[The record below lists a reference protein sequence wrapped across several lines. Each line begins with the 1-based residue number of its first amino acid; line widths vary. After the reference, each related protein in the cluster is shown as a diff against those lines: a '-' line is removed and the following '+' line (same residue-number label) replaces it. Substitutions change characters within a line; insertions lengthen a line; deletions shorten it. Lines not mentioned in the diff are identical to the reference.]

1 MEIIN
6 GYSSAMSLGTTVFD
20 NVTTETS
27 SYSLTSNIHFFSGT
41 FDPDTLYNY
50 TTTESMLSAYA
61 RQYLGSIN
69 SIPMTLTY
77 DDNTKKRVITQ
88 TSPNARRFKDP
99 RYINNT
105 YALGTAFTKPTI
117 GTKYKFKF
125 TNSTAKDGFLVNG
138 VSIGTVYNENLGGAT
153 THILTSNIDGFDE
166 LFLDGGYSV
175 GGGAIDFTNNAVYG
189 YRVDGSTSKGYRSIT
204 MQDMINKGYSKI
216 IVVNNSSTCGVGF
229 LGYDWNDSVLLD
241 NYNYNVPSATYEIDF
256 INMTASVSASYNRV
270 PSTVNLK
277 NYDLSRLRLG
287 VYATQ
292 SGDGWQYW
300 NVTLYKKPVVY
311 MIESDFF
318 TTTENIIITN
328 TSSLTHTGFEVIPYG
343 DDDKPLTNQIT
354 WCAIDIGSN
363 RIIYTDDIGVRDNPS
378 FINLN
383 SLTSTYGRE
392 NIVNSIK
399 IEYRSKSQGEML

>member
-6 GYSSAMSLGTTVFD
+6 GYSASMSLGTTVFD

-61 RQYLGSIN
+61 SQYLGSVN
-69 SIPMTLTY
+69 SVPMTLTY

-138 VSIGTVYNENLGGAT
+138 GSISTNVNKDYYRT
-153 THILTSNIDGFDE
+153 YTDGFDT
-166 LFLDGGYSV
+166 LFANGTSV
-175 GGGAIDFTNNAVYG
+175 SGGAIDLVNNRLYG
-189 YRVDGSTSKGYRSIT
+189 YRVENGTGPIGYLSVPFSILKIQGLSVIECNVALNQCGLTFVGSSWNNRLTSSYGSSPTKIT
-204 MQDMINKGYSKI
+204 INF
-216 IVVNNSSTCGVGF
+216 N
-229 LGYDWNDSVLLD
+229 
-241 NYNYNVPSATYEIDF
+241 
-256 INMTASVSASYNRV
+256 NMTVTNSFPYEGANTAVIDISSM
-270 PSTVNLK
+270 
-277 NYDLSRLRLG
+277 DLSNLYIG
-287 VYATQ
+287 ICGFQAY
-292 SGDGWQYW
+292 SGWVNWD
-300 NVTLYKKPVVY
+300 VVILNTY
-311 MIESDFF
+311 YSYDIESDFF
-318 TTTENIIITN
+318 TTTENITITN
-328 TSSLTHTGFEVIPYG
+328 PNVMTHSGFEVIPYG

-399 IEYRSKSQGEML
+399 IEYRNKSQGEIL

>member
-6 GYSSAMSLGTTVFD
+6 GYSASMSLGTTVFD

-27 SYSLTSNIHFFSGT
+27 SYSLTSNIHFFSGE
-41 FDPDTLYNY
+41 FDPTALYNY
-50 TTTESMLSAYA
+50 TTTASMLSAYA
-61 RQYLGSIN
+61 SQYLGSIN
-69 SIPMTLTY
+69 NIPMTLTY
-77 DDNTKKRVITQ
+77 DDNTKKRVIKQ

-117 GTKYKFKF
+117 GTKYKFRF
-125 TNSTAKDGFLVNG
+125 TNSSVSDGFKLNG
-138 VSIGTVYNENLGGAT
+138 SDITTTSNENLGGSN
-153 THILTSNIDGFDE
+153 THTLVSGVDGFDE
-166 LFLDGGYSV
+166 LYLGGFSV
-175 GGGAIDFTNNAVYG
+175 GGGAIDFVNNKIYG
-189 YRVDGSTSKGYRSIT
+189 YRVDGGGAKGYRSIT

-216 IVVNNSSTCGVGF
+216 VVVNNSSSYGVGF
-229 LGYDWNDSVLLD
+229 LGYDWNDTMLLD
-241 NYNYNVPSATYEIDF
+241 NYNYDIPSATYIIDF
-256 INMTASVSASYNRV
+256 NSMTASVTASYNR
-270 PSTVNLK
+270 SAKTVDLN

-287 VYATQ
+287 VYAVQ
-292 SGDGWQYW
+292 AQEGWQIW
-300 NVTLYKKPVVY
+300 DVTLYKKRPVY

-318 TTTENIIITN
+318 TTTENITITN
-328 TSSLTHTGFEVIPYG
+328 PNVMTHSGFEVIPYG

-399 IEYRSKSQGEML
+399 IEYRNKSQGEIL

>member
-6 GYSSAMSLGTTVFD
+6 GYSASMSLGTTVFD
-20 NVTTETS
+20 TITPETS
-27 SYSLTSNIHFFSGT
+27 SYSLTSNIHFFRGT
-41 FDPDTLYNY
+41 FDPVALYNY
-50 TTTESMLSAYA
+50 TTTESMLSVYA
-61 RQYLGSIN
+61 SQYLGSIN

-125 TNSTAKDGFLVNG
+125 TNSTVKDGFLLNG
-138 VSIGTVYNENLGGAT
+138 SDINTTYNEILGGGT
-153 THILTSNIDGFDE
+153 YHILVSNVDGFDE
-166 LFLDGGYSV
+166 LFLGGFSV
-175 GGGAIDFTNNAVYG
+175 NGGEIDFVNNAIYG
-189 YRVDGSTSKGYRSIT
+189 YRVNGEGAKGYRSIT

-216 IVVNNSSTCGVGF
+216 VVVNNSSSCGIGF
-229 LGYDWNDSVLLD
+229 LGYDWNNTVLLD
-241 NYNYNVPSATYEIDF
+241 NYNYGLPNATYIIDF
-256 INMTASVSASYNRV
+256 ISMTASVTASYNR
-270 PSTVNLK
+270 SANTVDLK

-292 SGDGWQYW
+292 AGDGWQYW

-318 TTTENIIITN
+318 TTTENITITN
-328 TSSLTHTGFEVIPYG
+328 PNAMTHSGFEVIPYG

-399 IEYRSKSQGEML
+399 IEYRNKPQGEIL